1 MYGSHSATLTISVS
15 IALSS
20 GTLSLTCAGKPAP
33 PRPTRPASRAAC
45 ASCCFVRISGGGA
58 IAGSR
63 SIRPSE
69 VMTTA
74 SAIWPPGII
83 TFAISFTVPDT
94 DAWIGAE
101 T

>member
-1 MYGSHSATLTISVS
+1 MYGSHSATFTISVS
-15 IALSS
+15 MLLPS
-20 GTLSLTCAGKPAP
+20 GTLSFTCAGNPAP
-33 PRPTRPASRAAC
+33 PRPTSPASRAAC

-63 SIRPSE
+63 SISPSE

-74 SAIWPPGII
+74 SAIWPPGIM
-83 TFAISFTVPDT
+83 TFAISLTVPDT
-94 DAWIGAE
+94 EAWIGAE